1 MSSSGPQAGN
11 KVAFAPIL
19 VADIGGTN
27 ARFALITDYC
37 NSSKSF
43 AIEHQHTF
51 PSCDFKSFEDAVDA
65 YLSQI
70 NAISITR
77 ACLAVAGPVKGAEVM
92 LTNLGWQFN
101 TQQLKQRFGFDN
113 LQVINDFAAFAYAAP
128 YLNERDNIC
137 VKQGIAQEHAN
148 IAVFGPGTG
157 FGAACLVRSQGQ
169 QAVMSCEAGHI
180 SLAPVTELDRQ
191 LHNVLRED
199 LQHVSVENV
208 FAGPGIARLY
218 RAMAK
223 VHGQTVE
230 DIDAAQIAA
239 LAENK
244 ECMIAERTLN
254 HFCDWL
260 GSVAGDIA
268 LSFGA
273 LGGVFIGGGILPRMQ
288 QRLLTSRF
296 NERFIA
302 KGVMSQY
309 NSQIPVTLVCQEHIP
324 FIGAAACI
332 HTASPTASSTG
343 CSTRQGD

>member
-1 MSSSGPQAGN
+1 MSSSSTQAGN
-11 KVAFAPIL
+11 KVAFSPIL

-27 ARFALITDYC
+27 ARFALITDYK
-37 NSSKSF
+37 NSDNAF
-43 AIEHQHTF
+43 VIDHQHTF
-51 PSCDFKSFEDAVDA
+51 PSCDFRSFEDAVDA
-65 YLSQI
+65 YLAHINSPQI
-70 NAISITR
+70 LR
-77 ACLAVAGPVKGAEVM
+77 ACLAVAGPVKGEEVM

-101 TQQLKQRFGFDN
+101 VTALKQRFGFEN

-128 YLNERDNIC
+128 YLSEKDNIC
-137 VKQGIAQEHAN
+137 VKQGIAQANAN

-157 FGAACLVRSQGQ
+157 FGAACLVRSQGN

-191 LHNVLRED
+191 LHAVLRDE

-223 VHGQTVE
+223 VQGKVVN
-230 DIDAAQIAA
+230 DIDAAQIAE
-239 LAENK
+239 LAQTNQ
-244 ECMIAERTLN
+244 CIIAEQTLN

-273 LGGVFIGGGILPRMQ
+273 LGGVYIGGGILPRMQ
-288 QRLLTSRF
+288 ERLLNSRF
-296 NERFIA
+296 TERFIA

-309 NSQIPVTLVCQEHIP
+309 NNQIPVTLVRQEHIP

-332 HTASPTASSTG
+332 H
-343 CSTRQGD
+343 QGQN

>member
-1 MSSSGPQAGN
+1 MSSSSTQAGN
-11 KVAFAPIL
+11 KVAFSPIL

-27 ARFALITDYC
+27 ARFALITDYK
-37 NSSKSF
+37 NSDNAF
-43 AIEHQHTF
+43 VIDHQHTF
-51 PSCDFKSFEDAVDA
+51 PSCDFRSFEDAVDA
-65 YLSQI
+65 YLAHINSPQI
-70 NAISITR
+70 LR
-77 ACLAVAGPVKGAEVM
+77 ACLAVAGPVKGEEVM

-101 TQQLKQRFGFDN
+101 VTALKQRFGFEN

-128 YLNERDNIC
+128 YLSEKDNIC
-137 VKQGIAQEHAN
+137 VKQGIAQANAN

-157 FGAACLVRSQGQ
+157 FGAACLVRSQGN
-169 QAVMSCEAGHI
+169 QAIMSCEAGHI

-191 LHNVLRED
+191 LHAVLRDE

-223 VHGQTVE
+223 VQGKVVN
-230 DIDAAQIAA
+230 DIDAAQIAE
-239 LAENK
+239 LAQTNQ
-244 ECMIAERTLN
+244 CIIAEQTLN

-268 LSFGA
+268 LSFGS
-273 LGGVFIGGGILPRMQ
+273 LGGVYIGGGILPRMQ
-288 QRLLTSRF
+288 ERLLNSRF
-296 NERFIA
+296 TERFIA

-309 NSQIPVTLVCQEHIP
+309 NNQIPVTLVRQEHIP

-332 HTASPTASSTG
+332 H
-343 CSTRQGD
+343 QGQN

>member
-1 MSSSGPQAGN
+1 MSSSRTQAGN
-11 KVAFAPIL
+11 KVAFSPIL

-27 ARFALITDYC
+27 ARFALITDY
-37 NSSKSF
+37 NDNDNAF
-43 AIEHQHTF
+43 VIDHQHTF
-51 PSCDFKSFEDAVDA
+51 PSCDFRSFEDAVDA
-65 YLSQI
+65 YLAHINSPQI
-70 NAISITR
+70 LR
-77 ACLAVAGPVKGAEVM
+77 ACLAVAGPVKGEEVM

-101 TQQLKQRFGFDN
+101 VTALKQRFGFEN

-128 YLNERDNIC
+128 YLNEKDNVC
-137 VKQGIAQEHAN
+137 VKQGIAQANAN

-157 FGAACLVRSQGQ
+157 FGAACLVRSQGN

-191 LHNVLRED
+191 LHAVLRDE

-223 VHGQTVE
+223 VQGKVVN
-230 DIDAAQIAA
+230 DIDAAQIAE
-239 LAENK
+239 LAQNNQ
-244 ECMIAERTLN
+244 CIIAEQTLN

-273 LGGVFIGGGILPRMQ
+273 LGGVYIGGGILPRMQ
-288 QRLLTSRF
+288 ERLLNSRF
-296 NERFIA
+296 TERFIA

-309 NSQIPVTLVCQEHIP
+309 NNQIPVTLVRQEHIP

-332 HTASPTASSTG
+332 H
-343 CSTRQGD
+343 QGQN